1 MDIKELQ
8 AAAKKVKLADIK
20 VAPSGNA
27 HLSFG
32 IVNSKRNGKRVT
44 LSKSLVSAIEVAESA
59 AMIPIPD
66 KGVLMIGKALPY
78 EAASNVNLKDDG
90 GGKIAYN
97 SGMVALLTQTFG
109 LNFTDHVSVSYSDIE
124 VNTLDNG
131 TPVAIVKIYNK
142 YPTKNEPQTQEQ

>member
-8 AAAKKVKLADIK
+8 TAAEKVELADIK
-20 VAPSGNA
+20 VVRSGNA
-27 HLSFG
+27 LLSFG

-44 LSKSLVSAIEVAESA
+44 LSKSLTSAIEVDKSA
-59 AMIPIPD
+59 AMLPIPD
-66 KGVLMIGKALPY
+66 KGVLMIAKALPY
-78 EAASNVNLKDDG
+78 KAASTVNLKNDG
-90 GGKIAYN
+90 GGKVGYN

-109 LNFTDHVSVSYSDIE
+109 LNFTDHVSVSYSDID

-142 YPTKNEPQTQEQ
+142 YPANSDT